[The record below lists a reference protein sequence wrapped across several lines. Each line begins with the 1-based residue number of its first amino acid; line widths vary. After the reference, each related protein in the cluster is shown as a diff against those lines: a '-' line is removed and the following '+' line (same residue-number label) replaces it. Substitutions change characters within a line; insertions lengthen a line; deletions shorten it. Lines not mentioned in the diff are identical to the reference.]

1 MSEISD
7 LRSYIAALEIAGQL
21 ARVKRTVSMEYELAN
36 VAAALERSGGGAA
49 FFEDVTG
56 SPWPVFAGGVPNR
69 TRAALALECEPDE
82 IIDKMGDALEMRN
95 GVPPKVQDEAGWQ
108 ANVVTGDGIDIK
120 KLPLPTHSRGDG
132 GPFIT
137 GGVVVA
143 KDPVSGRGNL
153 SYNRMQ
159 TFGPKRFGFNVNE
172 WRHVGT
178 FIKNRPEPD
187 APFPIAV
194 AIGLDPAVMIAA
206 AVRTEAD
213 ELTIA
218 GAIRGAGV
226 PVTTG
231 MTVDVDIP
239 SAAEIVIEGFVH
251 PADRQPEG
259 PLGEFHGYY
268 GELWNSPTVEVTAVA
283 WRDEPIFQTIIPG
296 WYEHVFIGNVLPREP
311 LLRRFIRHI
320 EPTADVHIPPYGN
333 GFFAVIQIDRDNP
346 GQPKN
351 LAMAAMTAHIN
362 IRNVVVVDRDIDI
375 YDAADV
381 QWAMTNRV
389 DWTQDTFTAPAAQG
403 HEMDPTA
410 NERGISVKLG
420 IDATYKPER
429 RDYGDRVTYEAV
441 DLADYV
447 G

>member
-1 MSEISD
+1 M
-7 LRSYIAALEIAGQL
+7 
-21 ARVKRTVSMEYELAN
+21 
-36 VAAALERSGGGAA
+36 
-49 FFEDVTG
+49 
-56 SPWPVFAGGVPNR
+56 
-69 TRAALALECEPDE
+69 
-82 IIDKMGDALEMRN
+82 
-95 GVPPKVQDEAGWQ
+95 
-108 ANVVTGDGIDIK
+108 
-120 KLPLPTHSRGDG
+120 
-132 GPFIT
+132 
-137 GGVVVA
+137 
-143 KDPVSGRGNL
+143 
-153 SYNRMQ
+153 
-159 TFGPKRFGFNVNE
+159 
-172 WRHVGT
+172 
-178 FIKNRPEPD
+178 
-187 APFPIAV
+187 
-194 AIGLDPAVMIAA
+194 
-206 AVRTEAD
+206 
-213 ELTIA
+213 
-218 GAIRGAGV
+218 
-226 PVTTG
+226 
-231 MTVDVDIP
+231 
-239 SAAEIVIEGFVH
+239 
-251 PADRQPEG
+251 
-259 PLGEFHGYY
+259 
-268 GELWNSPTVEVTAVA
+268 
-283 WRDEPIFQTIIPG
+283 
-296 WYEHVFIGNVLPREP
+296 FIGNVLPREP